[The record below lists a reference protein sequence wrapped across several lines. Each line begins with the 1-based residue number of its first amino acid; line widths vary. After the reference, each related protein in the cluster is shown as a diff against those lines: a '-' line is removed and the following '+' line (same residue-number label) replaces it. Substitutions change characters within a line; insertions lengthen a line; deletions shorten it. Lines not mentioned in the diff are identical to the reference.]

1 MSPRAGTRSKN
12 PPESSRAG
20 PQSQL
25 QAPAVTTEGPAV
37 TTEGPA
43 VTTGG
48 PRSHNRKALGR
59 SSAQY
64 SFYVPRRTSQPGE
77 ALSRAAPPKV
87 HILSAAERS
96 RRGVQRARNPSHAH
110 RRRFHD
116 AGPRLDG
123 TATEHRKAYRPSPA
137 AHHPTT
143 AYATERFRWLAR
155 RSEHEQRGWRPPL
168 ETRRAVQGL
177 RPRPRRE
184 ADARASPRCCHGLAL
199 PPRPPT

>member
-1 MSPRAGTRSKN
+1 MSPHAGLDPKTRPN
-12 PPESSRAG
+12 LYG
-20 PQSQL
+20 
-25 QAPAVTTEGPAV
+25 QARSHNWRPAVPTGGPS
-37 TTEGPA
+37 

-87 HILSAAERS
+87 HILSAAERN

-110 RRRFHD
+110 PRRFHD
-116 AGPRLDG
+116 AGPGLDG

-143 AYATERFRWLAR
+143 ACATERSVAWRAAAAR
-155 RSEHEQRGWRPPL
+155 APRGGKRSRPICENMEAP
-168 ETRRAVQGL
+168 GS
-177 RPRPRRE
+177 E
-184 ADARASPRCCHGLAL
+184 ADWGAYVPYPGPCRARHLS
-199 PPRPPT
+199 